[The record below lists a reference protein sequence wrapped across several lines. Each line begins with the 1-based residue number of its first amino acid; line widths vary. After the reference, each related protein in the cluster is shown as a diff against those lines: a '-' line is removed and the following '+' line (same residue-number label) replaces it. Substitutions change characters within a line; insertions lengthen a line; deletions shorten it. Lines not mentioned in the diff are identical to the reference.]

1 MAFVVVAA
9 TTVIRAITV
18 GATGGGPWL
27 ADRPSPGV
35 EHFAAGTII
44 VTDSTGEPG
53 VATHTEAPAGVVTTE
68 ADTGRL
74 LY

>member
-1 MAFVVVAA
+1 MDADLA
-9 TTVIRAITV
+9 T
-18 GATGGGPWL
+18 
-27 ADRPSPGV
+27 PGV

-53 VATHTEAPAGVVTTE
+53 VATHTEAQAGAVTTE

-74 LY
+74 LH